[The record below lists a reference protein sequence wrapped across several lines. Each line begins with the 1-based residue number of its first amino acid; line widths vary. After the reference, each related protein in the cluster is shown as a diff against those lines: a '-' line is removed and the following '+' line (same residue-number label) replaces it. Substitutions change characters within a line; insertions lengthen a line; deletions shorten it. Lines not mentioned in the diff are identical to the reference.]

1 MAKRKSKKHK
11 RLPLTVSVVV
21 LLAALCYGV
30 FTGTIPL
37 EKWISGET
45 KTSAAITSGLL
56 NPDAE
61 VAIHFIDVGQGDSV
75 YIKAYDKNILIDA
88 GEKETTQTD
97 VVEYLRS
104 FGVEKLD
111 YVIGS
116 HPHSDH
122 IGGLQAVVESFEIGT
137 VIMPRIPDNIVPT
150 TSTYRNLLTA
160 ISKKGLKIKAAQD
173 CGEIVLSEGKD
184 AKLTFLGPAS
194 VYEDLNSMSAW
205 VKFSAKGYSALFC
218 GDAEK
223 EAEKEL
229 IKLGN
234 EIKCNILKLN
244 HHGSSTSN
252 TKKFLDAAS
261 PDCFVICVGKDNSY
275 NHPTPS
281 VLKRVSGYDKPIYR
295 TDLNGSVVFEFE
307 DGALRCITER

>member
-11 RLPLTVSVVV
+11 KLPLAVSVVV

-97 VVEYLRS
+97 VVEYLRAL
-104 FGVEKLD
+104 GVEKLD

-137 VIMPRIPDNIVPT
+137 VIMPRIPDNID
-150 TSTYRNLLTA
+150 R
-160 ISKKGLKIKAAQD
+160 K
-173 CGEIVLSEGKD
+173 
-184 AKLTFLGPAS
+184 
-194 VYEDLNSMSAW
+194 
-205 VKFSAKGYSALFC
+205 
-218 GDAEK
+218 
-223 EAEKEL
+223 
-229 IKLGN
+229 
-234 EIKCNILKLN
+234 
-244 HHGSSTSN
+244 
-252 TKKFLDAAS
+252 
-261 PDCFVICVGKDNSY
+261 
-275 NHPTPS
+275 
-281 VLKRVSGYDKPIYR
+281 
-295 TDLNGSVVFEFE
+295 SVV
-307 DGALRCITER
+307 